1 MGILR
6 LPQRRKRTLPD
17 SFPTGIPDTHL
28 REGVRSRWTVV
39 HRAFGRSSDTGVDPF
54 TTSVVQ
60 FCDILRK
67 NLETECTVKK
77 RDNPYTPG
85 AGRKPRTLAGRDPD
99 LEQFLDLVER
109 LNSGSYERSLIYT
122 GLRGVG
128 KTVLLM
134 ELDVLASEAGWAT
147 TDVQEV
153 GSGADFRVTF
163 ARMALR
169 LLTNMRSRHRAQE
182 RIGRALSVVKAF
194 SLAVPGPVDVRID
207 VAAATGI
214 ADSGD
219 LEHDLTDLLG
229 ELGEVAQI
237 NAMGALF
244 LIDEMQNF
252 DEPTLAAICIAFQA
266 VGRRSL
272 PVSLAGAGLPDL
284 RVRLLGA
291 KPYADRLFSYR
302 ELGRLSPADA
312 RAALVGPA
320 NSLGVDFTANVVEQ
334 VVAEAAGYPYFIQE
348 YGLELW
354 NYAEDS
360 PINDDDLATIRGIV
374 KDSLATS
381 FFGTRFELATDT
393 EQQVLCA
400 MASLGTGPYRIGE
413 VATAFG
419 ARDQRAISSYRESLM
434 AKDLIWSPR
443 RGLVEFTVPLFD
455 EYVREHHRTA

>member
-1 MGILR
+1 M
-6 LPQRRKRTLPD
+6 
-17 SFPTGIPDTHL
+17 
-28 REGVRSRWTVV
+28 
-39 HRAFGRSSDTGVDPF
+39 
-54 TTSVVQ
+54 
-60 FCDILRK
+60 
-67 NLETECTVKK
+67 NK

-99 LEQFLDLVER
+99 LEQFQDLVER

-153 GSGADFRVTF
+153 GTQADFRVAF
-163 ARMALR
+163 ARMGVR
-169 LLTNMRSRHRAQE
+169 LLTNMSSRHRARE
-182 RIGRALSVVKAF
+182 RIQRALSVVKAF
-194 SLAVPGPVDVRID
+194 SLAVPGAVELRID
-207 VAAATGI
+207 VDAATGI

-219 LEHDLTDLLG
+219 PEHDLTDLLA
-229 ELGEVAQI
+229 ELGEVAQA
-237 NAMGALF
+237 NHMGALF
-244 LIDEMQNF
+244 LIDEMQNL
-252 DEPTLAAICIAFQA
+252 DGPSLAAICIAFQA
-266 VGRRSL
+266 ISRRSL
-272 PVSLAGAGLPDL
+272 PVSLVGAGLPDL
-284 RVRLLGA
+284 RVRLLAA

-302 ELGRLSPADA
+302 ELGRLSPVDA
-312 RAALVGPA
+312 RSALVGPA
-320 NSLGVDFTANVVEQ
+320 AAFGVDFDPRVVER
-334 VVAEAAGYPYFIQE
+334 VVAEAAGYPYFLQE

-354 NYAEDS
+354 NYADES
-360 PINDDDLATIRGIV
+360 PISDDDLRAIRGVV
-374 KDSLATS
+374 KDTLASS

-393 EQQVLCA
+393 EQQVLSA

-419 ARDQRAISSYRESLM
+419 TRDQRAISTYRESLI

-455 EYVREHHRTA
+455 DYLREHHPVD